1 MNKLIKLS
9 DTHYIVVDDSE
20 IKESDLCYDKEGN
33 RGYNNIKYVVKCLRT
48 DVNSYWNKHCKK
60 ITHSTQ
66 PLDTIILKNRNRS
79 QAVGNHYGSIGN
91 ISLSEVEEAIYGYS
105 VEKMAHNYSA
115 KEYPSNLYTVD
126 VGMPARGTAFRGF
139 FEGFKA
145 HQELTKDKNK
155 EVIELL
161 TNITEWSSF
170 KEHPIGKQAQRALD
184 ILLPKTEWDVEFDEQ
199 GKIKLL

>member
-66 PLDTIILKNRNRS
+66 PLEED
-79 QAVGNHYGSIGN
+79 VEFIGKTPKIKLGFVN
-91 ISLSEVEEAIYGYS
+91 IKPLSLSEVEEAIQYCLI
-105 VEKMAHNYSA
+105 
-115 KEYPSNLYTVD
+115 NL
-126 VGMPARGTAFRGF
+126 
-139 FEGFKA
+139 
-145 HQELTKDKNK
+145 
-155 EVIELL
+155 I
-161 TNITEWSSF
+161 
-170 KEHPIGKQAQRALD
+170 
-184 ILLPKTEWDVEFDEQ
+184 
-199 GKIKLL
+199 